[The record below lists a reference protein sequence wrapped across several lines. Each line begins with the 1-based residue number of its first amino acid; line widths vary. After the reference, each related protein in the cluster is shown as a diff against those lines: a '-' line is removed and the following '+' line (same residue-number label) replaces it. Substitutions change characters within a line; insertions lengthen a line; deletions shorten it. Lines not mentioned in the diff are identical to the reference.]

1 MTPPDARAQGWRVV
15 IPAQGAPNG
24 KSRLHHPQRAA
35 LSRALARDTLEMAA
49 LAVGA
54 DRLLV
59 VTGDDD
65 IRGYAEGVGAR
76 VLTDPGGGL
85 NAAIRAGVVALGPGP
100 VAALL
105 GDIPSARAEDL
116 ATALAACAA
125 VGHGVVPDHTGVG
138 SVLLAAYDGALT
150 PDFGP
155 ASAQHHLA
163 AGYRPVGQE
172 LARLRRD
179 VDVHDDLASVLA
191 FGCGRHT
198 AEVLAGWAPIGS
210 D

>member
-1 MTPPDARAQGWRVV
+1 MPATPGPARLAGRPAAYFRHDIITGMTPPDARAQGWRVV

-76 VLTDPGGGL
+76 VLTDPG
-85 NAAIRAGVVALGPGP
+85 AA
-100 VAALL
+100 
-105 GDIPSARAEDL
+105 
-116 ATALAACAA
+116 
-125 VGHGVVPDHTGVG
+125 
-138 SVLLAAYDGALT
+138 
-150 PDFGP
+150 
-155 ASAQHHLA
+155 
-163 AGYRPVGQE
+163 
-172 LARLRRD
+172 
-179 VDVHDDLASVLA
+179 
-191 FGCGRHT
+191 
-198 AEVLAGWAPIGS
+198 
-210 D
+210 